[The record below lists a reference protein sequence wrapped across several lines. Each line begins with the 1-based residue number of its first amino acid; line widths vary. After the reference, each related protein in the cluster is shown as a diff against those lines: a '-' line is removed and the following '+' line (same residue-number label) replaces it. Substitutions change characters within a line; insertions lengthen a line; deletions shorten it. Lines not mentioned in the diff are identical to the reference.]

1 MKAHRLSARGFTLVE
16 LLVVITIIAALVGL
30 TAPMVM
36 KQVKKGPFVEALG
49 NSKQIGLALME
60 FEKDYGSYP
69 DKDTL
74 ADVKQNT
81 ESPLA
86 QTGGTTSND
95 YFRQL
100 LAAGHGN
107 EKMFYAKAVGTKK
120 PDDITSPPSKA
131 LEAGEVGF
139 GYILDGT
146 TAFSSSNNTN
156 IPVAVT
162 PLLKGSTELFDAGP
176 FGDKAVILRIDGSA
190 SELTISKSKR
200 AMLPG
205 GKNLLAKG
213 DDTVWGSDITPKVAA
228 PKLRGGGSDSVT
240 GGGAGAVNVEDGQ

>member
-1 MKAHRLSARGFTLVE
+1 ME

-74 ADVKQNT
+74 NDVKQNT

-86 QTGGTTSND
+86 QVGGTFSND

-100 LAAGHGN
+100 LAAGQGN
-107 EKMFYAKAVGTKK
+107 EKMFYAKAVGTRK
-120 PDDITSPPSKA
+120 PDEITTPPTKA

-139 GYILDGT
+139 GYIMDGT

-162 PLLKGSTELFDAGP
+162 PLLRGSSELFDAGP
-176 FGDKAVILRIDGSA
+176 FGDKVVVLRIDGSA
-190 SELTISKSKR
+190 NELPISKSKK
-200 AMLPG
+200 AMLAG
-205 GKNLLAKG
+205 GKSLLQKG
-213 DDTVWGSDITPKVAA
+213 DDTVWGSDITPKVAP
-228 PKLRGGGSDSVT
+228 PKLRGGNDTGNA
-240 GGGAGAVNVEDGQ
+240 GGGTAAPVDVEQ

>member
-1 MKAHRLSARGFTLVE
+1 MKTHRLSARGFTLVE

-60 FEKDYGSYP
+60 FEKDYNSYP

-74 ADVKQNT
+74 ADVKMNT

-86 QTGGTTSND
+86 QTGGNTSND

-100 LAAGHGN
+100 LAVGHGN
-107 EKMFYAKAVGTKK
+107 EKMFYAKAAGTKK

-139 GYILDGT
+139 GYVMDGNI
-146 TAFSSSNNTN
+146 AFSSSNDTN

-162 PLLKGSTELFDAGP
+162 PLQRGSTELFDGGP

-190 SELTISKSKR
+190 SELIISKSKR

-205 GKNLLAKG
+205 GKSLLQKG
-213 DDTVWGSDITPKVAA
+213 EGTVWGSEVNPKVAA
-228 PKLRGGGSDSVT
+228 PKLRGGTSNNAPGDAP
-240 GGGAGAVNVEDGQ
+240 GGNLDVEQ

>member
-1 MKAHRLSARGFTLVE
+1 MKTHRLSARGFTLVE

-49 NSKQIGLALME
+49 NSRQIGLALME

-74 ADVKQNT
+74 ADVKVNT

-86 QTGGTTSND
+86 AMSGTYSND

-100 LAAGHGN
+100 LAAGQGN

-120 PDDITSPPSKA
+120 PDDVYDTAAKA
-131 LEAGEVGF
+131 LAAGEVGF
-139 GYILDGT
+139 GYVMDGT
-146 TAFSSSNNTN
+146 TAFSSSSNTN
-156 IPVAVT
+156 IPVTVT

-176 FGDKAVILRIDGSA
+176 FGDKAVALKIDGSA
-190 SELTISKSKR
+190 SELPITKSKK
-200 AMLPG
+200 AMLGG
-205 GKNLLAKG
+205 GKHLLQKG
-213 DDTVWGSDITPKVAA
+213 AGTVWGDEINPKIAA
-228 PKLRGGGSDSVT
+228 PKLRGDSSAKTPGIDVD
-240 GGGAGAVNVEDGQ
+240 ADPQ

>member
-60 FEKDYGSYP
+60 FEKDYGSFP

-74 ADVKQNT
+74 NDVKSNT
-81 ESPLA
+81 ESPLV
-86 QTGGTTSND
+86 QTGGTFSND

-120 PDDITSPPSKA
+120 PDDVTNPPSKA

-139 GYILDGT
+139 GYVMDGT
-146 TAFSSSNNTN
+146 TGFSSSNNTN
-156 IPVAVT
+156 IPVVVT
-162 PLLKGSTELFDAGP
+162 PLVRGSTELFDAGP
-176 FGDKAVILRIDGSA
+176 FGDKMVFLRIDGSA
-190 SELTISKSKR
+190 NEATISKSKK

-205 GKNLLAKG
+205 GKSLLQKG
-213 DDTVWGSDITPKVAA
+213 EDTIWGAEINPKVAP
-228 PKLRGGGSDSVT
+228 PKLRGGTES
-240 GGGAGAVNVEDGQ
+240 GGGGTTAPTPDVDA

>member
-1 MKAHRLSARGFTLVE
+1 MKANRLMARGFTLVE

-74 ADVKQNT
+74 NDVKLNT

-86 QTGGTTSND
+86 VMNGTSSND

-120 PDDITSPPSKA
+120 PDDVFNTAAKA
-131 LEAGEVGF
+131 LEPGEVGF
-139 GYILDGT
+139 GYILDGN
-146 TAFSSSNNTN
+146 TAFSSSNNTSTP
-156 IPVAVT
+156 IAVT
-162 PLLKGSTELFDAGP
+162 PLVRGSAELFDGGP
-176 FGDKAVILRIDGSA
+176 FGDKAVALRIDGSA
-190 SELTISKSKR
+190 SELTISKTKK
-200 AMLPG
+200 AMLSPG
-205 GKNLLAKG
+205 KSILQKG
-213 DDTVWGSDITPKVAA
+213 EETVWGSDINPKIAP
-228 PKLRGGGSDSVT
+228 PKLRGEGSTAPT
-240 GGGAGAVNVEDGQ
+240 GGTSGINIDE

>member
-1 MKAHRLSARGFTLVE
+1 MKTHRISARGFTLVE

-74 ADVKQNT
+74 NDVKQNT

-86 QTGGTTSND
+86 QVGGTSSND

-120 PDDITSPPSKA
+120 PDDVYNTAAKA

-139 GYILDGT
+139 GYVLDGT

-162 PLLKGSTELFDAGP
+162 PLLRGSSDLFDAGP
-176 FGDKAVILRIDGSA
+176 FGEKAVVLRIDGSA
-190 SELTISKSKR
+190 NELPISKSKK
-200 AMLPG
+200 AMLAG
-205 GKNLLAKG
+205 GKNLLQKG
-213 DDTVWGSDITPKVAA
+213 DDTVWGSEINPKIAA
-228 PKLRGGGSDSVT
+228 PKLRGDNSVKT
-240 GGGAGAVNVEDGQ
+240 GEGVNLEEQP

>member
-1 MKAHRLSARGFTLVE
+1 MKTHRLSARGFTLVE

-74 ADVKQNT
+74 ADVKANT
-81 ESPLA
+81 ESPIA
-86 QTGGTTSND
+86 GISGTNSND

-107 EKMFYAKAVGTKK
+107 EKMFYAKAAGTKK
-120 PDDITSPPSKA
+120 PDDVFDSPAKA

-139 GYILDGT
+139 GYVLDGT
-146 TAFSSSNNTN
+146 TAFSSSSNTS
-156 IPVAVT
+156 IPVTVT
-162 PLLKGSTELFDAGP
+162 PLLKGSTELFDGGP
-176 FGDKAVILRIDGSA
+176 FGDKAVVLRIDGSA
-190 SELTISKSKR
+190 NELPINKSKK
-200 AMLPG
+200 AVLGG
-205 GKNLLAKG
+205 GKTLLQKG
-213 DDTVWGSDITPKVAA
+213 AGTVWGDEITPKIAA
-228 PKLRGGGSDSVT
+228 PKLRGDT
-240 GGGAGAVNVEDGQ
+240 AVKQGVDVEAETPQ